1 MERPVV
7 LGIESTAHTFGVGI
21 ASYDGTIL
29 ANEYSVYK
37 PTTGGIHPR
46 EAAEH
51 HAKVAADVVSRAV
64 KKAGIKLEDLDGI
77 AISLGPGMGPCLR
90 VGATIARALSYKLS
104 IPLIPVNHAI
114 AHFEIAR
121 SSTELFDPLIV
132 FISGGNTMIA
142 AYEEGRYRVF
152 GETLDISLGNCLDT
166 FTRETELGFP
176 GPPILEQMMSKA
188 KEFVELPYTVKGQD
202 LSFSGLLTAALR
214 ALKEGYRIEDISM
227 SLLET
232 AYAMVVE
239 VTERALVHTGKR
251 EIVLTGGVAR
261 SRRLTEMLNIMV
273 KAHNVKFGVVP
284 PQYAGDNGAMIAL
297 TGAVELKYGITIR
310 IEDSSIR
317 PKWRVDQ
324 VDVPWYYYYRDL
336 R

>member
-1 MERPVV
+1 MV

-21 ASYDGTIL
+21 AAYDANIL
-29 ANEYSVYK
+29 ANENSIYR
-37 PTTGGIHPR
+37 PTAGGIHPR

-51 HAKVAADVVSRAV
+51 HAKVAANVVSRAIEKSGV
-64 KKAGIKLEDLDGI
+64 KLSDIEGI
-77 AISLGPGMGPCLR
+77 AIALGPGMGPCLR

-104 IPLIPVNHAI
+104 VPLIPVNHAI

-121 SSTELFDPLIV
+121 CSTRLFDPLIV
-132 FISGGNTMIA
+132 FVSGGNTMIS

-166 FTRETELGFP
+166 FAREVGLGFP
-176 GPPILEQMMSKA
+176 GTPILEKITDKA
-188 KEFVELPYTVKGQD
+188 KEFIELPYTVKGQD

-214 ALKEGYRIEDISM
+214 AVKEGAEIEDISM
-227 SLLET
+227 SIIET

-251 EIVLTGGVAR
+251 EVVLTGGVAR
-261 SRRLTEMLNIMV
+261 SKRLTEMLKTMV
-273 KAHNVKFGVVP
+273 KVHKAKFGVVP

-297 TGAVELKYGITIR
+297 TGALELKYGITM
-310 IEDSSIR
+310 ELENSFIR
-317 PKWRVDQ
+317 PKWRVEQIDI
-324 VDVPWYYYYRDL
+324 PWYYYYKEL